1 MKNNQLP
8 LTAATLQKK
17 REILERAGLLRLL
30 NKSGKINIPAHLKS
44 LKIDIGLSYSAP
56 NSALWLKEQDDT
68 MIFGFEPNP
77 QCIAALK
84 AGACHGNDDPAVWI
98 DAKSVII
105 PTGEKRRAQENDQE
119 CWVRE
124 EDLLPYEERFELLTC
139 ALDDVDSP
147 CYQKFFMTRD
157 DPGCSSLYKP
167 CFFALRNVVDVPVIS
182 FYDFLSL
189 LPWDRIPYID
199 CVKIDTQGK
208 DYDILKS
215 AKEYLQ
221 KIVFPQVE
229 MSTGQEYEAPNREKD
244 IEELLLANDFELLQ
258 RVDVDG
264 AYYNK
269 KYKHLRETFIINTL
283 ALGRG
288 VCEKE

>member
-1 MKNNQLP
+1 MKNNQLSSM
-8 LTAATLQKK
+8 AATLQKK

-84 AGACHGNDDPAVWI
+84 AGACQNNDSPAVWI
-98 DAKSVII
+98 DAKSVVI
-105 PTGEKRRAQENDQE
+105 PIGEKQRTVDENDQE
-119 CWVRE
+119 CWARE
-124 EDLLPYEERFELLTC
+124 EELLPYEERFELLTC

-147 CYQKFFMTRD
+147 CYQKFFMTQD

-167 CFFALRNVVDVPVIS
+167 CFFALRSIVDVPVIS

-199 CVKIDTQGK
+199 YVKVDTQGK

-215 AKEYLQ
+215 AQEYLQ
-221 KIVFPQVE
+221 KIVFLQVE
-229 MSTGQEYEAPNREKD
+229 MSTGEEYEAPNREND

-264 AYYNK
+264 AYVNK
-269 KYKHLRETFIINTL
+269 KYKHLLETLKFRTM
-283 ALGRG
+283 AT
-288 VCEKE
+288 EQK